1 MNLLLS
7 FLLVIFVI
15 LLNPKSVLAV
25 TTPDFGTCLN
35 PSGTLKASYD
45 SGVHGIAGSQTEYRG
60 KDSVY
65 TQDGRYLQCFCSEA
79 GDGIQTNWL
88 KAPSYSQSDIE
99 ILKSQGWIYIPD
111 GSAWGLTAD
120 PYLAYNLVYSCRG
133 DKGGVGGTG
142 GGSVLGIS
150 AASIAPTGEG
160 LYIYAVFGLGVLF
173 VILGL
178 VIRLFRRSQ

>member
-1 MNLLLS
+1 MKLLFFYLLLVFAVLFS
-7 FLLVIFVI
+7 
-15 LLNPKSVLAV
+15 PKVAFAV
-25 TTPDFGTCLN
+25 TTPDFGSCLN
-35 PSGTLKASYD
+35 PSGVPKASYD
-45 SGVHGIAGSQTEYRG
+45 SGIHGIAGTQTEYRG

-65 TQDGRYLQCFCSEA
+65 TQDGRYLQCFCSEG

-88 KAPSYSQSDIE
+88 KVSSYSQSDIE
-99 ILKSQGWIYIPD
+99 ILKSQGWIYVPD

-120 PYLAYNLVYSCRG
+120 PYVAYNLVYSCRG
-133 DKGGVGGTG
+133 DKGGVSGTG

-160 LYIYAVFGLGVLF
+160 LYIYAILGLGVLF

-178 VIRLFRRSQ
+178 VMRLFRRP